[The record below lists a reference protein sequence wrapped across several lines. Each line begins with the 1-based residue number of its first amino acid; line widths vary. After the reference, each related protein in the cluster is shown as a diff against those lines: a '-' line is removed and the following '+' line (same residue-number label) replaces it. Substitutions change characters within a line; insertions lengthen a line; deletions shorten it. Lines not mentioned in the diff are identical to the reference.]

1 MTIDDPTSPIA
12 RLQAFIDRCPFNRWM
27 GMRAL
32 AATPEHVELSVV
44 WREEFV
50 SHPGRQ
56 STHGGVISGI
66 VDAAADYAVALHV
79 GEPVPTVD
87 LRIDFHR
94 TATPGNLRAR
104 AKLIHLGGTLA
115 TAEASI
121 YSQDGKLVASGRG
134 VYFTGALKGS
144 NGKAGAPSAPTRSA

>member
-1 MTIDDPTSPIA
+1 MPIDNATTSVA

-32 AATPEHVELSVV
+32 AATPDSVELSVA
-44 WREEFV
+44 WKQDFV

-56 STHGGVISGI
+56 STHGGILAGI

-94 TATPGNLRAR
+94 TATPGDLRAEAR
-104 AKLIHLGGTLA
+104 VIHVGGTLA
-115 TAEASI
+115 TAEARIFSH
-121 YSQDGKLVASGRG
+121 DGKLVASGRG
-134 VYFTGALKGS
+134 VYFTGALKANS
-144 NGKAGAPSAPTRSA
+144 EKAGVPAVTTEFI